1 MPVLVNAY
9 CTHRHPPAPQF
20 PHELI
25 DRRRRDDADT
35 AAHLQG
41 FTNYVLSRGNQQ
53 MSLVKYRLMR
63 HIQRVRHQF
72 SMNLEPGDLQ
82 SFQRWAQSAN
92 AIAFFPD
99 GSIRDC
105 QGLVLLDED
114 GKTAEGAAVPYPQD
128 AEARKAKNTRLISEL
143 GVKIPDALPA
153 IAGEVEVELRPARE
167 VALRAMSLF
176 LVAVRAEI
184 VVSRRGPSIEELKDR
199 FPLGAASLSPVEAE
213 FLAEA
218 EPDEKQIP
226 PFSWRYESLLALQ
239 WALGMTPEL
248 SSAAK
253 TCDVPS
259 LARRMIKADSE
270 RFAEDAALRPTSEIL
285 DALDLHYRLHWAVRQ
300 ARQDRK
306 PIPGGIDGGVVYERH
321 YALNWL
327 IRFGDA
333 EWDDV
338 DTPT

>member
-1 MPVLVNAY
+1 
-9 CTHRHPPAPQF
+9 
-20 PHELI
+20 
-25 DRRRRDDADT
+25 
-35 AAHLQG
+35 
-41 FTNYVLSRGNQQ
+41 VLSRGNQQ

-63 HIQRVRHQF
+63 HLQRVHHQF
-72 SMNLEPGDLQ
+72 SMNIEADDLEA
-82 SFQRWAQSAN
+82 FRRWAQAAN

-105 QGLVLLDED
+105 QGLVLLDEE
-114 GKTAEGAAVPYPQD
+114 GKTAEGASVPYPLD
-128 AEARKAKNTRLISEL
+128 AQERKARNARRISEH
-143 GVKIPDALPA
+143 GVKVPDALPP
-153 IAGEVEVELRPARE
+153 IASEVEVEPRPARE

-199 FPLGAASLSPVEAE
+199 FPLGAASLSPLEAE

-226 PFSWRYESLLALQ
+226 PFSWRYESLLTLQ

-248 SSAAK
+248 PSAGK

-259 LARRMIKADSE
+259 LARRMIRADSE
-270 RFAEDAALRPTSEIL
+270 RFAENAALRPVNEIL

-333 EWDDV
+333 EWDEV